1 MSILL
6 LELELA
12 LNLCT
17 EAKAQELRNKIKEII
32 GE

>member
-17 EAKAQELRNKIKEII
+17 EAQALEIKEKIKQII
-32 GE
+32 SK

>member
-1 MSILL
+1 MSTLL

-17 EAKAQELRNKIKEII
+17 EAQALELKNKLKEII
-32 GE
+32 SK